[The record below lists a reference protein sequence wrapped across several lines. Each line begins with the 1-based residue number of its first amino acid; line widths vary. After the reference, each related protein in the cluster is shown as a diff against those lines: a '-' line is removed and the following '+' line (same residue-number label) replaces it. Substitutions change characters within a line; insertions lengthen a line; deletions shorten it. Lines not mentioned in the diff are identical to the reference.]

1 MLCLAGQLHKC
12 SFYFLTH
19 FLSLVSCP
27 FLSLSPPPFTCV
39 VRFLLGDCFMAVDE
53 DYVNDKLE
61 ELKEEKQ
68 GEIDA
73 LEKRIGGITDRQKE
87 LKASLYERFGSSINL
102 DA

>member
-1 MLCLAGQLHKC
+1 
-12 SFYFLTH
+12 
-19 FLSLVSCP
+19 
-27 FLSLSPPPFTCV
+27 
-39 VRFLLGDCFMAVDE
+39 MAVDE

>member
-1 MLCLAGQLHKC
+1 MLFLFSHPLFYLSHLA
-12 SFYFLTH
+12 H
-19 FLSLVSCP
+19 F
-27 FLSLSPPPFTCV
+27 PPPFTCV